1 MKKNTLLLFVLLIS
15 FSSFSQEA
23 FQNWEYWNTW
33 TYTPKAGMIKQ
44 FENAAAE
51 KTKKFNSG
59 NDNLIVTY
67 KIVTGLNNGTYLR
80 IQPFQKSK
88 DYDKDKS
95 KELNYWQNNVSEY
108 VAKAEGQQRWA
119 RMPWGDVNTDG
130 TPRKYL
136 TQHSYI
142 IKPGKLQD
150 FRRWQERIGEIRSER
165 RPESARVILG
175 IISGGNWQEFVVFNG
190 FDKYERSP
198 KTYDTTWEE
207 EYNKRFGS
215 NSWDSDRENSTESI
229 EMLIGHQVQTLEL
242 VESMLPN

>member
-88 DYDKDKS
+88 DYK
-95 KELNYWQNNVSEY
+95 LL
-108 VAKAEGQQRWA
+108 AK
-119 RMPWGDVNTDG
+119 
-130 TPRKYL
+130 
-136 TQHSYI
+136 
-142 IKPGKLQD
+142 
-150 FRRWQERIGEIRSER
+150 
-165 RPESARVILG
+165 
-175 IISGGNWQEFVVFNG
+175 
-190 FDKYERSP
+190 
-198 KTYDTTWEE
+198 
-207 EYNKRFGS
+207 
-215 NSWDSDRENSTESI
+215 
-229 EMLIGHQVQTLEL
+229 
-242 VESMLPN
+242 